1 MMMSIFFVTGTDT
14 SVGKTIASRGIIQ
27 AFQQVGEQIVGYK
40 PIATGQNEPVYT
52 DILDVDTS
60 DYGQEDNHD
69 VLVLMNSTHE
79 SVTYRDIN
87 SYTFSHT
94 VPMLTQESERI
105 NLDKIDTDLNRLKST
120 YANVLVEGAFGWLTP
135 MNKSLTFGD
144 WVVQHKMPVVL
155 VVGIKEG
162 CVNHALL
169 TAKTIESMGLS
180 LVGWIANRI
189 NPGLSHYAEIIEVLK
204 NKINAPLL
212 GKIPYIH
219 KPENQDVG
227 QYITG
232 ISHLQS
238 L

>member
-1 MMMSIFFVTGTDT
+1 MSIFFVTGTDT

-27 AFQQVGEQIVGYK
+27 AFQQAGEQIVGYK
-40 PIATGQNEPVYT
+40 PIAPGQNEPVYT

>member
-1 MMMSIFFVTGTDT
+1 MSIFFVTGTDT
-14 SVGKTIASRGIIQ
+14 CVGKTIASRGIIQ

-40 PIATGQNEPVYT
+40 PIAPGQNEPVYT

>member
-1 MMMSIFFVTGTDT
+1 MSIFFVTGTDT

-27 AFQQVGEQIVGYK
+27 AFQQAGEQIVGYK
-40 PIATGQNEPVYT
+40 PIAPGQNEPVYT

-105 NLDKIDTDLNRLKST
+105 KLDKIDEDLNRLQST

-135 MNKSLTFGD
+135 MNKNLTFGD
-144 WVVQHKMPVVL
+144 WVAQHKMPVIL

-169 TAKTIESMGLS
+169 TAKAIETMGLS

-189 NPGLSHYAEIIEVLK
+189 NPGLSHYAEIIDVLK

-212 GKIPYIH
+212 GRIPYIH

-232 ISHLQS
+232 IEHLQS

>member
-1 MMMSIFFVTGTDT
+1 MSIFFVTGTDT
-14 SVGKTIASRGIIQ
+14 CVGKTIASRGIIQ

-40 PIATGQNEPVYT
+40 PIAPGQNEPVYT

-69 VLVLMNSTHE
+69 VLVLMNSTYE

>member
-1 MMMSIFFVTGTDT
+1 MSIFFVTGTDT